1 MSDKKDKKFRNF
13 EIMQQ
18 VKYLPD
24 QDIASIKD
32 VLDNNA
38 GVKKYA
44 YILHDQD
51 TNGDGSKKEPH
62 YHVMVNLETPRSLST
77 IVKMFGDTIPAQYFG
92 DIKGRWSDA
101 LAYLTHANAPTKHQY
116 DTEAVVA
123 NFEWEKEA
131 ISGKDNKL
139 ADILDDIV
147 NGKIRKYN
155 YTKHIPA
162 TMYIKHRR
170 DIDTAFQYRA
180 DSIREANRN
189 MRCIYI
195 SGGSGTGKTT
205 YAKELAVKQGY
216 SLFISSGSNDPLD
229 GYEGQDCIILDDLRP
244 SCMGLSDLL
253 KMLDNNTAST
263 VKSRYKNKV
272 LECKLIIITT
282 TLDIESFFK
291 NVFSEEPETSVQLKR
306 RCELMVRF
314 PKNVSDGKLE
324 VYQYDL
330 AANKYELV
338 GYQDNPLPHI
348 ITEDTTRKAEAVK
361 TISSLGAITP
371 PAPPAPP
378 AVPAPKPKPKHFDPL
393 AEPEPKK
400 GKSKAKADEP
410 LPF

>member
-1 MSDKKDKKFRNF
+1 MSDEKRDKKFRNF

-18 VKYLPD
+18 VRFLPNES
-24 QDIASIKD
+24 ISSIKAI
-32 VLDNNA
+32 LDANS
-38 GVKKYA
+38 VVEKYA
-44 YILHDQD
+44 FILHDKD
-51 TNGDGSKKEPH
+51 TNADGTEKEPH
-62 YHVMVNLETPRSLST
+62 YHVMVKLESPRHLST
-77 IVKMFGDTIPAQYFG
+77 IVKMFNNTIPEQYFES
-92 DIKGRWSDA
+92 IKGRWNDA
-101 LAYLTHANAPTKHQY
+101 LAYLTHANVPEKHQY
-116 DTEAVVA
+116 DPSAVVA

-131 ISGKDNKL
+131 VSSKGNMLD
-139 ADILDDIV
+139 DILDDIV
-147 NGKIRKYN
+147 SGKIRKFN
-155 YTKHIPA
+155 YTKFIPP
-162 TMYIKHRR
+162 TTYINHRKE
-170 DIDTAFQYRA
+170 IDTAFQYRA

-282 TLDIESFFK
+282 TLDIENFFK

-306 RCELMVRF
+306 RCELMVKF
-314 PKNVSDGKLE
+314 PKDVGNGKLE

-330 AANKYELV
+330 LANQYRLV
-338 GYQDNPLPHI
+338 GYQENPLPEI
-348 ITEDTTRKAEAVK
+348 IREDTGRKAEAIK
-361 TISSLGAITP
+361 TVSALGAITP
-371 PAPPAPP
+371 PAPP
-378 AVPAPKPKPKHFDPL
+378 PAPSA
-393 AEPEPKK
+393 AEV
-400 GKSKAKADEP
+400 DDD

>member
-1 MSDKKDKKFRNF
+1 MSEEKKEEEKKFRNF

-18 VKYLPD
+18 VRYLPD
-24 QDIASIKD
+24 ESISSIKA
-32 VLDNNA
+32 VLDTNSA
-38 GVKKYA
+38 VEKYA

-51 TNGDGSKKEPH
+51 TKEDGTVKEPH
-62 YHVMVNLETPRSLST
+62 YHIMVKLESPRHLST
-77 IVKMFGDTIPAQYFG
+77 LVKMFNNAIPKQYFG
-92 DIKGRWSDA
+92 NIKGRWNDA
-101 LAYLTHANAPTKHQY
+101 LAYLTHSNDPEKHQY
-116 DTEAVVA
+116 DPSAVVA

-131 ISGKDNKL
+131 VSSKGNK
-139 ADILDDIV
+139 LDDIV
-147 NGKIRKYN
+147 DDIVSGKIRKFN
-155 YTKHIPA
+155 YTKYITPA
-162 TMYIKHRR
+162 MYTHHRKE
-170 DIDTAFQYRA
+170 IDTAFQYRA

-253 KMLDNNTAST
+253 KMLDNNTSST

-282 TLDIESFFK
+282 TLGIESFFK

-306 RCELMVRF
+306 RCELMVKF
-314 PKNVSDGKLE
+314 PKEVNSDKLE

-330 AANKYELV
+330 ASNQYKLV
-338 GYQDNPLPHI
+338 GYQENPLPEI
-348 ITEDTTRKAEAVK
+348 IKEDTGRKAEAIK
-361 TISSLGAITP
+361 TVSALGAITP
-371 PAPPAPP
+371 PAPP
-378 AVPAPKPKPKHFDPL
+378 PAPS
-393 AEPEPKK
+393 A
-400 GKSKAKADEP
+400 ADTNEE

>member
-1 MSDKKDKKFRNF
+1 MSDKKFRNF

-18 VKYLPD
+18 VRYLPD
-24 QDIASIKD
+24 KDFSSIKS
-32 VLDNNA
+32 VLDSNTA
-38 GVKKYA
+38 VEKYA

-51 TNGDGSKKEPH
+51 TNKDGTAKEPH
-62 YHVMVNLETPRSLST
+62 YHVMVNLKSPRFLST
-77 IVKMFGDTIPAQYFG
+77 IVKMFNETIPAQYFG

-101 LAYLTHANAPTKHQY
+101 LAYLTHGNAPEKHQY
-116 DTEAVVA
+116 APSAVVA
-123 NFEWEKEA
+123 NFEWEREA
-131 ISGKDNKL
+131 VTNEGGKL
-139 ADILDDIV
+139 GAVLEDIV
-147 NGKIRKYN
+147 SGKIRKFN
-155 YTKHIPA
+155 YTKFIPA
-162 TMYIKHRR
+162 AMYIKHRR
-170 DIDTAFQYRA
+170 EIDTAFQYRA

-216 SLFISSGSNDPLD
+216 SIFVSSGSNDPLD

-282 TLDIESFFK
+282 TLGIERFFK

-306 RCELMVRF
+306 RCELMVKF
-314 PKNVSDGKLE
+314 PKEVGDDKLK
-324 VYQYDL
+324 VYRYDL
-330 AANKYELV
+330 ASNRYELV
-338 GYQDNPLPHI
+338 GYQENPLPKI
-348 ITEDTTRKAEAVK
+348 ISEDKGRRDEAIK
-361 TISSLGAITP
+361 TVSALGDIVPPTP
-371 PAPPAPP
+371 PTPTATEPP
-378 AVPAPKPKPKHFDPL
+378 DP
-393 AEPEPKK
+393 
-400 GKSKAKADEP
+400 S